1 IGINFTACTVISVDE
16 CLKPMC
22 FKDEWKHN
30 PHSWVKLWKH
40 HAAQNQADQINRL
53 AVERG
58 EPWLK
63 RYGGKISSE
72 WMLLKVMEIMEKAPA
87 LYEETA
93 FFMEAV
99 DWLTSLMTGQL
110 KRNNCAAGFKGMW
123 SSKNCYVDTDFLK
136 ALNPKLEHVYGNKL
150 SGEVCSVGESAGL
163 LTAEFA
169 DKVGLIE
176 GTPVALVVI
185 EADAGA
191 LGSGFVSTGTM
202 AMVMGTSTCH
212 IILSEQEKFINGI
225 SGVVENGIIPGYY
238 AYEGGQAALGDIF
251 EWFINENVPT
261 YIKAEADRVNKSLYE
276 YMELLADD
284 LEPGSNGL
292 LALDWHNGCRTPLVD
307 ANLSGIIVGLRLN
320 TKPEEIY
327 RALLEATAYG
337 SK

>member
-1 IGINFTACTVISVDE
+1 
-16 CLKPMC
+16 
-22 FKDEWKHN
+22 
-30 PHSWVKLWKH
+30 
-40 HAAQNQADQINRL
+40 
-53 AVERG
+53 
-58 EPWLK
+58 
-63 RYGGKISSE
+63 
-72 WMLLKVMEIMEKAPA
+72 
-87 LYEETA
+87 
-93 FFMEAV
+93 
-99 DWLTSLMTGQL
+99 
-110 KRNNCAAGFKGMW
+110 
-123 SSKNCYVDTDFLK
+123 
-136 ALNPKLEHVYGNKL
+136 
-150 SGEVCSVGESAGL
+150 
-163 LTAEFA
+163 EFA

-176 GTPVALVVI
+176 GTPVALGLI
-185 EADAGA
+185 DAHAGA
-191 LGSGFVSTGTM
+191 LGSGVVSPGTM

-238 AYEGGQAALGDIF
+238 AYEGGQAAVGDIF

-337 SK
+337 SKLIIDQFKAEGIEVKELVACGGLPQRNKLLMQIYADVTGIPIKVASNTITPAIGSAINGAVAVGAKNGGYDTFKEAAKAMKSISNVVYKPIH